1 MVTNRNT
8 TSKVSVKESLV
19 QHLGPMLISNK
30 LVFSHWT
37 YIAIA
42 GTIAATFWIIFNVF
56 EQLLFFSPIV
66 VFYLPDDAI
75 MGFIFSTITAILLGM
90 VASMNVYVFEHSRG
104 KKLNA
109 ASLFSAS
116 SISVLSSICAS
127 CSSLGILLVSILG
140 GAGITLSTFLSNYQT
155 PLRIV
160 SVILLLWAYYSISIG
175 LSRSCNI
182 VYGKSDLDG

>member
-19 QHLGPMLISNK
+19 QHLGSVLMSIK

-42 GTIAATFWIIFNVF
+42 GTTATIFWIVFSVF

-66 VFYLPDDAI
+66 VFYLPEDAI
-75 MGFIFSTITAILLGM
+75 MGFIFSTITAILLGI
-90 VASMNVYVFEHSRG
+90 VVSMNVYVFEHSRG

-109 ASLFSAS
+109 ASLFSAFNQRS
-116 SISVLSSICAS
+116 FQHMCKLF
-127 CSSLGILLVSILG
+127 LPWH
-140 GAGITLSTFLSNYQT
+140 STCIYIRWCRNNAFCLPIKLSNSIKNCISNT
-155 PLRIV
+155 LAMG
-160 SVILLLWAYYSISIG
+160 LLLDKQWFNKE
-175 LSRSCNI
+175 L
-182 VYGKSDLDG
+182 